1 MVSVEVATGEHV
13 DRVTDLWVDLAR
25 DQRAYGSHLYARANR
40 VPVRERIARHV
51 ANDTLLVA
59 CDSDAVGSG
68 GDDAVGLG
76 DDDAVGSG
84 GSDDVVGFV
93 TFDVQTGSYAQDV
106 TRGLVRNVFVA
117 EGHRD
122 EGVGSALLA
131 AAEVELA
138 DRGVDVVQ
146 LEVLADNDAAKRFY
160 RRAGYEPH
168 RIEMEKSV
176 ESDNHS
182 KE

>member
-51 ANDTLLVA
+51 VNDTLLVA
-59 CDSDAVGSG
+59 RDSDAVGSS
-68 GDDAVGLG
+68 DDS
-76 DDDAVGSG
+76 AVGSCD
-84 GSDDVVGFV
+84 GSDVVGFV
-93 TFDVQTGSYAQDV
+93 TFDVETGPYAQDV

-138 DRGVDVVQ
+138 DRGADVVQ
-146 LEVLADNDAAKRFY
+146 LEVLADNEAAKRFY
-160 RRAGYEPH
+160 RRAGYEPR
-168 RIEMEKSV
+168 RIQMEKSV

>member
-59 CDSDAVGSG
+59 CDSDTVGSS
-68 GDDAVGLG
+68 DDEVVG
-76 DDDAVGSG
+76 
-84 GSDDVVGFV
+84 DDVVGFV

>member
-59 CDSDAVGSG
+59 CDSDAVGSSD
-68 GDDAVGLG
+68 GDDV
-76 DDDAVGSG
+76 VGSG
-84 GSDDVVGFV
+84 GGDDVVGFV

>member
-59 CDSDAVGSG
+59 CDSDTVGSS
-68 GDDAVGLG
+68 
-76 DDDAVGSG
+76 DDDVVG
-84 GSDDVVGFV
+84 DDVVGFV

>member
-1 MVSVEVATGEHV
+1 MVSVEVASTGHV
-13 DRVTDLWVDLAR
+13 DRVTDLWVDLAQN
-25 DQRAYGSHLYARANR
+25 QRAYGSHLYARANR

-51 ANDTLLVA
+51 TNDTLLVA

-68 GDDAVGLG
+68 DGDADSCADA
-76 DDDAVGSG
+76 
-84 GSDDVVGFV
+84 VVGFV
-93 TFDVQTGSYAQDV
+93 TFDVETGPYAQDV

-117 EGHRD
+117 DGHRD
-122 EGVGSALLA
+122 QGIGTALLT
-131 AAEVELA
+131 AAEEELA

-146 LEVLADNDAAKRFY
+146 LEVLADNDAAMRFY

-168 RIEMEKSV
+168 RVEMEKSV

>member
-59 CDSDAVGSG
+59 CDSDAVGSS
-68 GDDAVGLG
+68 